1 MARTAQDHVF
11 EIKRINVYVRTSSNY
26 KVIYSRLFS
35 VIIVRALLSRSYYI
49 NKAWYIKLDL
59 GFEIGYWLGLL
70 SA

>member
-49 NKAWYIKLDL
+49 NKA
-59 GFEIGYWLGLL
+59 
-70 SA
+70 